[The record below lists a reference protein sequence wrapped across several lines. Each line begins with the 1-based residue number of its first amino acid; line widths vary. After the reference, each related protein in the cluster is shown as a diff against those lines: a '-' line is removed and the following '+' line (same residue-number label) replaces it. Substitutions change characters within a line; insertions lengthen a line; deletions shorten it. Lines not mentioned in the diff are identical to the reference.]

1 MFDKTQVYT
10 LDEVSKAVSESQE
23 NTLKSYIHAYNVK
36 PFNIQDNETTYF
48 GKDLERMIFK
58 ISLRVP
64 PLKAK
69 QLSDTR
75 KYPFMELIDELNIT
89 KKQFFKHYV
98 RLHGLK
104 PIATIHSNE
113 EGYREVYLGEQVNAI
128 TNEILRVANER

>member
-1 MFDKTQVYT
+1 MFDKTKIYT
-10 LDEVSKAVSESQE
+10 LEEVSEVVSKSREK
-23 NTLKSYIHAYNVK
+23 TLKSYIHAYDVK
-36 PFNIQDNETTYF
+36 PFNIQNNEMTYL

-58 ISLRVP
+58 IVMRVP

-75 KYPFMELIDELNIT
+75 KYSFMELIDKLEIT
-89 KKQFFKHYV
+89 KKEFFKHYV

-113 EGYREVYLGEQVNAI
+113 EGYREVYLGKQVNAI
-128 TNEILRVANER
+128 TNEIMNMG

>member
-1 MFDKTQVYT
+1 MFDKTKVYT
-10 LDEVSKAVSESQE
+10 LDEVSEVVSKSREK
-23 NTLKSYIHAYNVK
+23 TLKSYIHAYDVK
-36 PFNIQDNETTYF
+36 PFNIQNNEMTYL

-58 ISLRVP
+58 IVMRVP

-75 KYPFMELIDELNIT
+75 KYPFMELIDKLEVT

-104 PIATIHSNE
+104 PIATIHSNK
-113 EGYREVYLGEQVNAI
+113 EGYREVYLGKQVNAI
-128 TNEILRVANER
+128 TNEIMNMG

>member
-1 MFDKTQVYT
+1 MFDKTKSYT
-10 LDEVSKAVSESQE
+10 LNEVSKAVSKSREK
-23 NTLKSYIHAYNVK
+23 TLKFYIQAYNVK

-58 ISLRVP
+58 ITMRVP

-69 QLSDTR
+69 QLSDNHE
-75 KYPFMELIDELNIT
+75 YPFMELIDELEIT

-113 EGYREVYLGEQVNAI
+113 EGYREVYLGKQVNAI
-128 TNEILRVANER
+128 TNEIYQAIN

>member
-1 MFDKTQVYT
+1 MFDKTRVYT
-10 LDEVSKAVSESQE
+10 LDEVSKAVRESRE
-23 NTLKSYIHAYNVK
+23 KTLNSYIHAYNVK
-36 PFNIQDNETTYF
+36 PFNIQDNEVTYF

-69 QLSDTR
+69 QLYDAR
-75 KYPFMELIDELNIT
+75 KYPFMELIDKLEIT

-104 PIATIHSNE
+104 PVATSHGNE
-113 EGYREVYLGEQVNAI
+113 EGYREVYLGKQVNAI
-128 TNEILRVANER
+128 TNEIMNMG

>member
-1 MFDKTQVYT
+1 MFDKTKIYT
-10 LDEVSKAVSESQE
+10 LEEVSEVVSKSREK
-23 NTLKSYIHAYNVK
+23 TLKSYIHAYDVK
-36 PFNIQDNETTYF
+36 PFNIQNNEMTYL

-58 ISLRVP
+58 IVMRVP

-75 KYPFMELIDELNIT
+75 KYPFMELIDKLEVT

-104 PIATIHSNE
+104 PIATIHSNK
-113 EGYREVYLGEQVNAI
+113 EGYREVYLGKQVNAI
-128 TNEILRVANER
+128 TNEIMNMG

>member
-1 MFDKTQVYT
+1 MFDKTKSYT
-10 LDEVSKAVSESQE
+10 LDEVSKAVSESRE
-23 NTLKSYIHAYNVK
+23 KTLKSYIYAYNVK

-58 ISLRVP
+58 VSLRVP

-89 KKQFFKHYV
+89 RKQFFKHYV

-113 EGYREVYLGEQVNAI
+113 EGYREVYSGKQVNAI
-128 TNEILRVANER
+128 TNEILRVTNER

>member
-10 LDEVSKAVSESQE
+10 LDEVSKAVSESRE
-23 NTLKSYIHAYNVK
+23 KTLKSYIHAYNVK

-75 KYPFMELIDELNIT
+75 KYPFMELIDELEIT

-104 PIATIHSNE
+104 PIATIRSNE
-113 EGYREVYLGEQVNAI
+113 EGYREVYSGKQVNAI
-128 TNEILRVANER
+128 TNEIMNMG

>member
-1 MFDKTQVYT
+1 MFDKTKSYT
-10 LDEVSKAVSESQE
+10 LNEVSKAVSKSREK
-23 NTLKSYIHAYNVK
+23 TLKFYIQAYNVK
-36 PFNIQDNETTYF
+36 PFNIQDNEMTYF

-58 ISLRVP
+58 ISMKVP

-69 QLSDTR
+69 QLSDSR
-75 KYPFMELIDELNIT
+75 KYPFIELIDALGIT

-104 PIATIHSNE
+104 PIATIHGNE

-128 TNEILRVANER
+128 TNELYQAIN

>member
-1 MFDKTQVYT
+1 MFDKTKSYT
-10 LDEVSKAVSESQE
+10 LDEVSKAVSKSREK
-23 NTLKSYIHAYNVK
+23 TLKSYIYAYNVK

-58 ISLRVP
+58 ISMKVP

-75 KYPFMELIDELNIT
+75 KYPFIELIDELEVT
-89 KKQFFKHYV
+89 RKQFFKHYV

-104 PIATIHSNE
+104 PIATIRSNG
-113 EGYREVYLGEQVNAI
+113 EGYREVYLGKQVNAI
-128 TNEILRVANER
+128 TNELYQAIN

>member
-1 MFDKTQVYT
+1 MFDKTKSYT
-10 LDEVSKAVSESQE
+10 LDEVSKAVSKSREK
-23 NTLKSYIHAYNVK
+23 TLKSYIYAYNVK

-58 ISLRVP
+58 ISMKVP

-75 KYPFMELIDELNIT
+75 KYPFIELIDELGVT
-89 KKQFFKHYV
+89 RKQFFKHYI

-104 PIATIHSNE
+104 PIATIRSNE
-113 EGYREVYLGEQVNAI
+113 EGYREVYLGKQVNAI
-128 TNEILRVANER
+128 TNELYQAIN

>member
-1 MFDKTQVYT
+1 MFDKTKSYT
-10 LDEVSKAVSESQE
+10 LDEVSKAVSKSREK
-23 NTLKSYIHAYNVK
+23 TLKSYIHAYDVK
-36 PFNIQDNETTYF
+36 PFNIQNNEMTYL

-58 ISLRVP
+58 ISMSVP

-75 KYPFMELIDELNIT
+75 KYPFIELIDKLEIT

-104 PIATIHSNE
+104 PIATVRSNE
-113 EGYREVYLGEQVNAI
+113 EGYREVYLGKQVNAI
-128 TNEILRVANER
+128 TNEILRVTNER

>member
-1 MFDKTQVYT
+1 MFDKTKSYT
-10 LDEVSKAVSESQE
+10 LNEVSKAVSKSREK
-23 NTLKSYIHAYNVK
+23 TLKFYIQAYNVK
-36 PFNIQDNETTYF
+36 PFNIQDNEMTYF

-58 ISLRVP
+58 ISMRVP

-69 QLSDTR
+69 QLSDNR
-75 KYPFMELIDELNIT
+75 DYPFMELIDELEIT

-113 EGYREVYLGEQVNAI
+113 EGYREVYLGKQVNAI
-128 TNEILRVANER
+128 TNEIYESIN

>member
-10 LDEVSKAVSESQE
+10 LDEVSKAVSESRE
-23 NTLKSYIHAYNVK
+23 KTLKSYIHAYNVK

-75 KYPFMELIDELNIT
+75 KYPFMELIDELEIT

-104 PIATIHSNE
+104 PIATAHGNE
-113 EGYREVYLGEQVNAI
+113 EGYREVYLGKQVNAI
-128 TNEILRVANER
+128 TNEIMNMR